1 MRLSEETTLKI
12 ADYLILSSTNTLE
25 TGIYKGKAGHALS
38 LFELAALIDNEN
50 IEQAAFNIIKEALLT
65 RTQNINFKEGLSG
78 LGHVLLYLIKYNF
91 IDADF
96 RELFG
101 EKDDLILN
109 SNNTDVDILP
119 YLILR
124 NDDYTDSRILN
135 IICDIINFNI
145 DFFYYKLDNGIWHYL
160 QNKNDITSLLCDFYR
175 KLYILRE
182 HDIISKINFT
192 SKIEQFYRFVYSK
205 INHLQLTP
213 EGKLY
218 LNYPKIRKVKIAFSK
233 EELAVMDF
241 PQLIRLC
248 LLSARNK
255 ELVFDNPFKN
265 IDDTN
270 FENIL
275 YSSTK
280 MKIENILQFVLYY
293 ITVHKQDTF
302 KRVFNT
308 FV

>member
-1 MRLSEETTLKI
+1 MRLSEETILKI

-38 LFELAALIDNEN
+38 LFELAALINNEN

-65 RTQNINFKEGLSG
+65 KTQNINFKEGLSG
-78 LGHVLLYLIKYNF
+78 LGYVLLYLIKYNF

-96 RELFG
+96 RELFW

-124 NDDYTDSRILN
+124 NDDYTDPRILN
-135 IICDIINFNI
+135 IICDIINSNI
-145 DFFYYKLDNGIWHYL
+145 DFFYRKLDNGIWHYL

-182 HDIISKINFT
+182 QNIISKINFT